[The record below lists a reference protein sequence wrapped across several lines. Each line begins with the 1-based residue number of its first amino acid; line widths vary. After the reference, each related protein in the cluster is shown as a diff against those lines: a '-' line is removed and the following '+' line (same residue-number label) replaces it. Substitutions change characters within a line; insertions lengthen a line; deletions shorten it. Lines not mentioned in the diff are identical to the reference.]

1 MCQGKTLMH
10 RPGDRALGLISGKRQ
25 HGDHVAQWRR
35 LVKRQVTG
43 REEKGR
49 RTALES
55 WSGQPG
61 GGRRASL
68 DRSGNHLSCMLLAP
82 VHSLD
87 PRWEWNQLGGNFN
100 ECRQRAYFQEHETPP
115 DCSCYFPKTLL
126 ASIST
131 SINREPSITQ

>member
-1 MCQGKTLMH
+1 MH
-10 RPGDRALGLISGKRQ
+10 RPGDMALGLISGKRQ

-68 DRSGNHLSCMLLAP
+68 DRSDNPHPCMLLAP

-87 PRWEWNQLGGNFN
+87 PDGSGTNWEVILMSVDS
-100 ECRQRAYFQEHETPP
+100 EHTSKNMKLHLIALARSLKL
-115 DCSCYFPKTLL
+115 CSHPFPHL
-126 ASIST
+126 
-131 SINREPSITQ
+131 